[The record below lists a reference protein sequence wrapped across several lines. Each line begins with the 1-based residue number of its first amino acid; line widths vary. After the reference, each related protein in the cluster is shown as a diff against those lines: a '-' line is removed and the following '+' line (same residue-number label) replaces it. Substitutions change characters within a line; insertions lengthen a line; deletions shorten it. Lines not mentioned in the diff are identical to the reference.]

1 MYILSYWLIMRM
13 WHQIPTH
20 VLHNLFIQI
29 IIHHISKWFLRFKT
43 IQITRFIPNFLVSSI
58 HNHHRTCRSQIRPTY
73 NFVHILSHFPDTMR
87 FTAWFNRILF
97 ILNLILLQKRI
108 QRSKIQNEITLLRI
122 IAVVFVFIVI
132 AVICESFQWTSPPDA
147 LWTESINQSEK
158 ASSVYH
164 CFAPLSICTN
174 LAVFTIICIY
184 SDNEPANNKCGFSM
198 GLRQT
203 RRESL
208 RNPIHSL
215 VYGICHSYL
224 ENPVSNIPCILFA
237 DRWDNSLTFMRLLSH
252 CWLSLSQ

>member
-58 HNHHRTCRSQIRPTY
+58 HNHHRTCRSQIPY

-87 FTAWFNRILF
+87 FTAWFNRIVF
-97 ILNLILLQKRI
+97 ILNLISFFKSASSDP
-108 QRSKIQNEITLLRI
+108 RSKMKSLCFAPSLSSL
-122 IAVVFVFIVI
+122 F
-132 AVICESFQWTSPPDA
+132 SSSSLSSDA

>member
-1 MYILSYWLIMRM
+1 MKSLCFASSLS
-13 WHQIPTH
+13 
-20 VLHNLFIQI
+20 
-29 IIHHISKWFLRFKT
+29 
-43 IQITRFIPNFLVSSI
+43 SS
-58 HNHHRTCRSQIRPTY
+58 SS
-73 NFVHILSHFPDTMR
+73 FSSSSL
-87 FTAWFNRILF
+87 
-97 ILNLILLQKRI
+97 
-108 QRSKIQNEITLLRI
+108 
-122 IAVVFVFIVI
+122 
-132 AVICESFQWTSPPDA
+132 SFQWTSPHDA

-158 ASSVYH
+158 ASSVYIS
-164 CFAPLSICTN
+164 LLCTIVCTI
-174 LAVFTIICIY
+174 LAAFTIY